1 MIFPPN
7 KISNKKTR
15 RPNLEFPV
23 FSFSLLILILFSHVA
38 LLDII
43 LFFKNLAGPDLTNEI
58 FCFFPSKQCASGH
71 EYLTATSHP
80 YRSAFIFVQTKQ
92 QMEYISN
99 GIKNQFYFIIIFNLL
114 SFKQK

>member
-58 FCFFPSKQCASGH
+58 FWFFFFPSKQCASGH

-80 YRSAFIFVQTKQ
+80 YRSAFVKTKQ
-92 QMEYISN
+92 MEHIEWNQKPVLFYYYIQPAL
-99 GIKNQFYFIIIFNLL
+99 I
-114 SFKQK
+114 